1 MDILQAILG
10 AQGGGATQQLG
21 EQFGLDQSQ
30 VTSALGALV
39 PALAAGF
46 QNNMSSS
53 QGLEGLTAAL
63 AGGRHQQYIDDASSL
78 GSADTIA
85 DGNGILGHIFG
96 SKDVS
101 RQVATRAAAQTG
113 IGPDV
118 LKSMLPVVAAMMM
131 GTMSKRMSQPQ
142 AASAGA
148 GFGGTASGLGSG
160 GGLLGML
167 TPMLDSNRDGSIV
180 DDVVGLLGRMSQR

>member
-46 QNNMSSS
+46 QNNASSS

-78 GSADTIA
+78 TSADTVA
-85 DGNGILGHIFG
+85 DGNGILGHVFG

-101 RQVATRAAAQTG
+101 RQVASRAAAQTG
-113 IGPDV
+113 IGQDV

-131 GTMSKRMSQPQ
+131 GTMSKQMSQPQ

-148 GFGGTASGLGSG
+148 GFGGTASGLGGG